1 MVLRAANQ
9 DQDDCRW
16 QSYHNLLAVERSE
29 TDEDQRNVSITNAV
43 RKKGTIL
50 KVVPSYFTAPRMIGC
65 RRSSSAPCGGT
76 FPPGEGIDPLN
87 SPIVDH
93 GTTNNKKTFP
103 FFGKVFS
110 V

>member
-1 MVLRAANQ
+1 MHWRGSAHG
-9 DQDDCRW
+9 
-16 QSYHNLLAVERSE
+16 SPPGEAVERSE
-29 TDEDQRNVSITNAV
+29 TDEDRRNVSTINAV
-43 RKKGTIL
+43 RKKGAIS
-50 KVVPSYFTAPRMIGC
+50 KVVPSYLTALRGVSC